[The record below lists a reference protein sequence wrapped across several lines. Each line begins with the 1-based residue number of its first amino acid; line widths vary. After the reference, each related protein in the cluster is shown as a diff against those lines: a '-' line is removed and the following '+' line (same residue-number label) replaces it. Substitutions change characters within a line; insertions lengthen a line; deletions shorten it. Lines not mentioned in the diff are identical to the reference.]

1 MGLSRFFLIPFF
13 QMSVV
18 REVNNL
24 YFAGQA
30 NPSSPETATR
40 SLMDRK
46 KILIASPSDVQEER
60 DCARRLIDE
69 WNRLHKEREQLDLM
83 PVMWEQVAWP
93 ENGDGVQETIT
104 RQLDIRNLDAV
115 IGIFWTRI
123 GTPTKVASG
132 GAVEEIG
139 LLEKA
144 GKPVMLYFC
153 TRLADLYTLEDDQ
166 WQGVKTFRQECQ
178 KKHYLTWEY
187 KTHKDFEEKLRV
199 HLHKMVTDKFCQSD
213 AGRPKDVRTPQ
224 LTRYAD
230 YRQALQN
237 RLTLLV
243 DRGID
248 EYTDIEIPLKE
259 VFIDLH
265 IEERYGKKISHDD
278 LLKQTFYGKCPTNVL
293 LLIGDPGAGKSTLL
307 QYYAMRCLEDRY
319 HSLFHDAI
327 EVRVVFIE
335 LRRLVFDDDRKQ
347 PLPLAEQVVSSYQ
360 ALSLQKEEVESW
372 WPLQGSAEKML
383 VLLDGLDEVTES
395 ERRQAICDWIDEE
408 ASVNRNRCFIVTT
421 RRTGYAASEGIELK
435 GTHKSATLAD
445 LDKGQQKKFLR
456 KWFRAATAYEQEN
469 GRRRSDESS
478 PEEQADALYA
488 YIYPED
494 NQSSGELVDDMERKR
509 RRGVQEIAVIPLL
522 LKLMALL
529 YKLRGYKPDSRISL
543 YRLVFKYLLHGREK
557 ARKLALDID
566 PEQSETVLAQLAYT
580 MQKQRRLDCSEKE
593 MKDVMELR
601 FQSQNTPVTLDK
613 FFTFIVGRSGILK
626 PNGEAYRFWH
636 KTFQEYLAS
645 REMARQS
652 RSSDDFVGSIVRHFG
667 DTAWEWD
674 ETLKFYF
681 AQVEDRVFDSFM
693 EQLFVAGMATD
704 VLDNNLQLMQTMISE
719 AKECSV
725 TALCGKLNDPEIALR
740 VHWYVLDCLEVIGKP
755 AALDKV
761 RAFAERIRTM
771 PDDDPMRNRVLEKA
785 SDLVNQLERASGYT
799 ATPVQPALSRDN
811 MPDSY
816 RNPHELDAEYL
827 LIRGGEY
834 LYSQPE
840 PEGQKVLVGDLYV
853 ARYPVTNR
861 QYRSFIAFLEGKSAD
876 INTSLKEKEY
886 RQALRS
892 FAADNPDDAKGMQV
906 YLQSEKDLAK
916 LFTPDY
922 DDNRKFNKDDQ
933 PVVGVSWYA
942 ARAYCFW
949 LSMLDPEGW
958 PYMLPTEQQWEW
970 AAGGKRPLQG
980 QEQANDC
987 PQKVRKYPWGD
998 EPEPTVK
1005 HANYD
1010 ENEGQT
1016 TPVGSYPDGA
1026 TLDGLYDMAGNVWEW
1041 MENWADDDKDV
1052 VALRGGSWDF
1062 NADYLLCSARD
1073 LDDPQNRNDV
1083 IGFRVVRPS
1092 HLPDHLDI

>member
-1 MGLSRFFLIPFF
+1 MTGSMGLSRFFLIPFF

-93 ENGDGVQETIT
+93 ENGDEAQEIIN
-104 RQLDIRNLDAV
+104 RQLDIRNCDAV

-123 GTPTKVASG
+123 GTPTRVAPG
-132 GAVEEIG
+132 GAVEEIE
-139 LLEKA
+139 LLEKD

-153 TRLADLYTLEDDQ
+153 TRPADLHSDDVDLQ
-166 WQGVKTFRQECQ
+166 QVQGIRDFKSKR
-178 KKHYLTWEY
+178 KKKGLTWEY
-187 KTHKDFEEKLRV
+187 KTHNDFEEQLRV
-199 HLHKMVTDKFCQSD
+199 HLHRMVTDKFCQSD
-213 AGRPKDVRTPQ
+213 AGRPEDVRTPQ

-230 YRQALQN
+230 YRQLLQN
-237 RLTLLV
+237 RLTFVV
-243 DRGID
+243 DRGIE
-248 EYTDIEIPLKE
+248 EYTDIEIPLEE

-278 LLKQTFYGKCPTNVL
+278 LLKQTFYGKRPTNVL

-319 HSLFHDAI
+319 HSLFSDAI

-360 ALSLQKEEVESW
+360 ALSLKKEEVESW

-681 AQVEDRVFDSFM
+681 AQIEDRVFDSFM

-704 VLDNNLQLMQTMISE
+704 VLDNNLQLMQTMIRE

-740 VHWYVLDCLEVIGKP
+740 AYWHVLDCLEVIGKP

-771 PDDDPMRNRVLEKA
+771 PDKDPMRNRVLEKA

-827 LIRGGEY
+827 MISGGEY
-834 LYSQPE
+834 IYSQPR
-840 PEGQKVLVGDLYV
+840 PGGQKVRVGDLYV

-861 QYRSFIAFLEGKSAD
+861 QYRSFIDYLAGSPSPVASVFPAG
-876 INTSLKEKEY
+876 EY
-886 RQALRS
+886 EEALRT
-892 FAADNPDDAKGMQV
+892 FAAGDPDNAKGMQV

-916 LFTPDY
+916 LFRSSY
-922 DDNRKFNKDDQ
+922 DDDRKFNKDDQ

-970 AAGGKRPLQG
+970 AAGGKKEKP
-980 QEQANDC
+980 EQVL
-987 PQKVRKYPWGD
+987 KVRKYPWGD
-998 EPEPTVK
+998 EPEPTSK

-1016 TPVGSYPDGA
+1016 TPVGRYPDGA
-1026 TLDGLYDMAGNVWEW
+1026 TPDGLYDMAGNVWEW
-1041 MENWADDDKDV
+1041 MENWYDDDKDF

-1062 NADYLLCSARD
+1062 NAVNLLCSARFSYF
-1073 LDDPQNRNDV
+1073 PQYRVNF

-1092 HLPDHLDI
+1092 PLPDHLEI

>member
-1 MGLSRFFLIPFF
+1 
-13 QMSVV
+13 
-18 REVNNL
+18 
-24 YFAGQA
+24 
-30 NPSSPETATR
+30 
-40 SLMDRK
+40 MDRK

-60 DCARRLIDE
+60 EIARRLIDE
-69 WNRLHKEREQLDLM
+69 WNHLHKEREQLDLI
-83 PVMWEQVAWP
+83 PVMWELDAWP
-93 ENGDGVQETIT
+93 ENGDGVQETIN
-104 RQLDIRNLDAV
+104 RQLDIGNCDAV

-144 GKPVMLYFC
+144 GKPVMLYFSAA
-153 TRLADLYTLEDDQ
+153 RPPRYGLDYGQLQQVDEYMAD
-166 WQGVKTFRQECQ
+166 CQ
-178 KKHYLTWEY
+178 KKGYLTWEY
-187 KTHKDFEEKLRV
+187 QDPADFEEQLRA
-199 HLHKMVTDKFCQSD
+199 HLHKMVTDKFCHSS
-213 AGRPKDVRTPQ
+213 ASGRPEDVRTPQ

-230 YRQALQN
+230 YRQLLRN

-248 EYTDIEIPLKE
+248 EYTDIEIPLEE

-307 QYYAMRCLEDRY
+307 QHYAMRCLEGRH
-319 HSLFHDAI
+319 HSLFPDAA

-360 ALSLQKEEVESW
+360 ALSLHKEEVESW

-580 MQKQRRLDCSEKE
+580 MQKQMRLDCSEKE
-593 MKDVMELR
+593 MKDSMELR
-601 FQSQNTPVTLDK
+601 FRSQNTSVTLDE

-681 AQVEDRVFDSFM
+681 AQIEDRVFDSFM

-704 VLDNNLQLMQTMISE
+704 VLDNNLQLMQTMIRE
-719 AKECSV
+719 AKEFSV

-740 VHWYVLDCLEVIGKP
+740 
-755 AALDKV
+755 
-761 RAFAERIRTM
+761 
-771 PDDDPMRNRVLEKA
+771 
-785 SDLVNQLERASGYT
+785 
-799 ATPVQPALSRDN
+799 
-811 MPDSY
+811 
-816 RNPHELDAEYL
+816 
-827 LIRGGEY
+827 
-834 LYSQPE
+834 
-840 PEGQKVLVGDLYV
+840 
-853 ARYPVTNR
+853 
-861 QYRSFIAFLEGKSAD
+861 
-876 INTSLKEKEY
+876 
-886 RQALRS
+886 
-892 FAADNPDDAKGMQV
+892 
-906 YLQSEKDLAK
+906 
-916 LFTPDY
+916 
-922 DDNRKFNKDDQ
+922 
-933 PVVGVSWYA
+933 
-942 ARAYCFW
+942 AYW
-949 LSMLDPEGW
+949 H
-958 PYMLPTEQQWEW
+958 
-970 AAGGKRPLQG
+970 
-980 QEQANDC
+980 
-987 PQKVRKYPWGD
+987 V
-998 EPEPTVK
+998 
-1005 HANYD
+1005 
-1010 ENEGQT
+1010 
-1016 TPVGSYPDGA
+1016 
-1026 TLDGLYDMAGNVWEW
+1026 
-1041 MENWADDDKDV
+1041 
-1052 VALRGGSWDF
+1052 
-1062 NADYLLCSARD
+1062 
-1073 LDDPQNRNDV
+1073 
-1083 IGFRVVRPS
+1083 
-1092 HLPDHLDI
+1092 

>member
-1 MGLSRFFLIPFF
+1 
-13 QMSVV
+13 
-18 REVNNL
+18 
-24 YFAGQA
+24 
-30 NPSSPETATR
+30 
-40 SLMDRK
+40 
-46 KILIASPSDVQEER
+46 
-60 DCARRLIDE
+60 
-69 WNRLHKEREQLDLM
+69 
-83 PVMWEQVAWP
+83 
-93 ENGDGVQETIT
+93 
-104 RQLDIRNLDAV
+104 
-115 IGIFWTRI
+115 
-123 GTPTKVASG
+123 
-132 GAVEEIG
+132 
-139 LLEKA
+139 
-144 GKPVMLYFC
+144 
-153 TRLADLYTLEDDQ
+153 
-166 WQGVKTFRQECQ
+166 
-178 KKHYLTWEY
+178 
-187 KTHKDFEEKLRV
+187 
-199 HLHKMVTDKFCQSD
+199 
-213 AGRPKDVRTPQ
+213 
-224 LTRYAD
+224 
-230 YRQALQN
+230 
-237 RLTLLV
+237 
-243 DRGID
+243 
-248 EYTDIEIPLKE
+248 
-259 VFIDLH
+259 
-265 IEERYGKKISHDD
+265 
-278 LLKQTFYGKCPTNVL
+278 
-293 LLIGDPGAGKSTLL
+293 
-307 QYYAMRCLEDRY
+307 MRCLEDRY
-319 HSLFHDAI
+319 HSLFSDAI

-681 AQVEDRVFDSFM
+681 AQIEDRVFDSFM

-704 VLDNNLQLMQTMISE
+704 VLDNNLQLMQTMIRE

-740 VHWYVLDCLEVIGKP
+740 AYWHVLDCLEVIGKP

-771 PDDDPMRNRVLEKA
+771 PDKDPMRNRVLEKA

-834 LYSQPE
+834 IYSQPE
-840 PEGQKVLVGDLYV
+840 PEGQKVRVGDLYV

-861 QYRSFIAFLEGKSAD
+861 QYRSFIAFLSGKSVD
-876 INTSLKEKEY
+876 INTSLTAKEY
-886 RQALRS
+886 WQALRA
-892 FAADNPDDAKGMQV
+892 FAAGDPDDVKGMQD

-916 LFTPDY
+916 LFRSDY
-922 DDNRKFNKDDQ
+922 DDDRKFNKDDQ
-933 PVVGVSWYA
+933 PVVGVDWYA

-970 AAGGKRPLQG
+970 AAGGKREKP
-980 QEQANDC
+980 EQVL
-987 PQKVRKYPWGD
+987 KVRKYPWGD
-998 EPEPTVK
+998 EPEPTSK
-1005 HANYD
+1005 HANYNH
-1010 ENEGQT
+1010 NEGQT

-1026 TLDGLYDMAGNVWEW
+1026 TPEGLYDMAGNVWEW
-1041 MENWADDDKDV
+1041 MENWYDDDKDF
-1052 VALRGGSWDF
+1052 VALRGGSWNDD
-1062 NADYLLCSARD
+1062 ADNLLCSARCNGS
-1073 LDDPQNRNDV
+1073 PQSGFSDFV
-1083 IGFRVVRPS
+1083 GFRVVRPS
-1092 HLPDHLDI
+1092 PLPDHLDI

>member
-1 MGLSRFFLIPFF
+1 
-13 QMSVV
+13 
-18 REVNNL
+18 
-24 YFAGQA
+24 
-30 NPSSPETATR
+30 
-40 SLMDRK
+40 MDCK
-46 KILIASPSDVQEER
+46 KILIASSSDVQEER
-60 DCARRLIDE
+60 DSAKRLIDE
-69 WNRLHKEREQLDLM
+69 WNRMHKEREQLELK
-83 PVMWEQVAWP
+83 PVRWELDAWP
-93 ENGDGVQETIT
+93 ENGDGVQETIS
-104 RQLDIRNLDAV
+104 RQLDIANCDAV

-123 GTPTKVASG
+123 GTPTRVAPG
-132 GAVEEIG
+132 GAVEEIRQ
-139 LLEKA
+139 LDKA

-153 TRLADLYTLEDDQ
+153 RKPADLYTLEDVQ
-166 WQGVKTFRQECQ
+166 WHGVKTFRQEYQEKGC
-178 KKHYLTWEY
+178 LTWEY
-187 KTHKDFEEKLRV
+187 QDPANFEEKLRE
-199 HLHKMVTDKFCQSD
+199 HLHKMVIDKFCQSD
-213 AGRPKDVRTPQ
+213 AGRQEDVRTPQ

-230 YRQALQN
+230 YRLLLQN
-237 RLTLLV
+237 RLTHLV

-248 EYTDIEIPLKE
+248 EYTDIEIPLEE
-259 VFIDLH
+259 VFIDLN
-265 IEERYGKKISHDD
+265 IEERHRGTAKTDTLCGGDNKISQDD
-278 LLKQTFYGKCPTNVL
+278 LLKQSFYGKCPTNVL

-307 QYYAMRCLEDRY
+307 QYYAMRCLEGRH
-319 HSLFHDAI
+319 HSLFPDAA

-335 LRRLVFDDDRKQ
+335 LRRLVFDDKRKQ

-360 ALSLQKEEVESW
+360 ALSLQAAQVRSW

-408 ASVNRNRCFIVTT
+408 ASVNRNRCFILTT

-435 GTHKSATLAD
+435 GTHEKAVLAD
-445 LDKGQQKKFLR
+445 LDKGQQKKFLQ

-469 GRRRSDESS
+469 VRRRSDESS

-494 NQSSGELVDDMERKR
+494 NQSSGELVDGMERKR

-580 MQKQRRLDCSEKE
+580 MHKQRRLDCSEKE
-593 MKDVMELR
+593 MKDAMELR
-601 FQSQNTPVTLDK
+601 FRSQNTPVTLDK

-681 AQVEDRVFDSFM
+681 AQVEDWVFDSFM

-704 VLDNNLQLMQTMISE
+704 VLDNNLQLMQTMIRE

-740 VHWYVLDCLEVIGKP
+740 AYWHVLNCLEVIGKP
-755 AALDKV
+755 AVLDDV
-761 RAFAERIRTM
+761 RAFAERVRKM
-771 PDDDPMRNRVLEKA
+771 PDQDSMRNRVLEKA
-785 SDLVNQLERASGYT
+785 SDLVVQLERKSGNIV
-799 ATPVQPALSRDN
+799 TPVQAVLSRDN

-834 LYSQPE
+834 IYSQPE
-840 PEGQKVLVGDLYV
+840 PEGQNVCVGDLYV

-861 QYRSFIAFLEGKSAD
+861 QYRSFIAFLSGKSVD
-876 INTSLKEKEY
+876 INTSLTAKEY
-886 RQALRS
+886 RQALRL
-892 FAADNPDDAKGMQV
+892 FAAGDRDNSKGMQG
-906 YLQSEKDLAK
+906 YLQSENDLAR
-916 LFTPDY
+916 LFRSEY
-922 DDNRKFNKDDQ
+922 DDDRKFNKDDQ

-942 ARAYCFW
+942 ARAYCLW
-949 LSMLDPEGW
+949 LSMLDPDGW

-970 AAGGKRPLQG
+970 AAGGKREKP
-980 QEQANDC
+980 EQVL
-987 PQKVRKYPWGD
+987 KVRKYPWGD
-998 EPEPTVK
+998 EPEPTST
-1005 HANYD
+1005 HANY
-1010 ENEGQT
+1010 ESYVGAT
-1016 TPVGSYPDGA
+1016 TSVGRYPDGA
-1026 TLDGLYDMAGNVWEW
+1026 TPDGLYDMAGNVWEL
-1041 MENWADDDKDV
+1041 MENWADDGKDV
-1052 VALRGGSWDF
+1052 VALRGGSWLND
-1062 NADYLLCSARD
+1062 ADYLLCSARFSD
-1073 LDDPQNRNDV
+1073 YPQYRNLNF
-1083 IGFRVVRPS
+1083 GFRVVRPS
-1092 HLPDHLDI
+1092 PSS